1 MEVCCKIHDCLGML
15 FRQIYHTVIVSHL
28 RTICRRNDKYKY
40 ILPVLLHV
48 HPEIHII
55 FLTPILNTS
64 RNRFAA
70 FYQ

>member
-1 MEVCCKIHDCLGML
+1 MLLCQIHNP
-15 FRQIYHTVIVSHL
+15 VIIPHL